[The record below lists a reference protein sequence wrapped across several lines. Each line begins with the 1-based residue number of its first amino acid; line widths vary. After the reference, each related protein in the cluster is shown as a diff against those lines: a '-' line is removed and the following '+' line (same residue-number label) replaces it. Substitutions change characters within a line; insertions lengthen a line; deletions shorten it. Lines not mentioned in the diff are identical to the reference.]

1 MHEVRQQSVTRA
13 LAVVQ
18 ALALPHGTALVAT
31 GSLAR
36 GEMTAYSDIDL
47 ILLHDAAHPPSEEEV
62 SALWYPIW
70 DAKLRLDYSVR
81 TPAGCVDV
89 MKSDSTAGLALLD
102 MAFIAGDEEL
112 FAATRAQVLQ
122 AWRRQLAKNFDQVVD
137 LAIARWRRSGSM
149 VTMTHPD
156 VKHGRGGLR
165 DIELIHAL
173 ALGNLCDAP
182 DLSRQR
188 NLLLDVRT
196 MLHQHAHRARDVLDP
211 EFAIDVAID
220 LGFTDRY
227 ELSRALAAAAREV
240 DAALNTA
247 LDTARH
253 ALPRRGLLRNKLRRP
268 IDVDVV
274 EAQGRLEL
282 ARQPNLED
290 PGLLLRIAA
299 ASARTG
305 LPIAQHTW
313 EKLKALPALQAPWP
327 ETVAYDFFALLSSP
341 DHSAEVITAL
351 DEHGLWEP
359 LVPWWAHIRG
369 RMPREPIHIHTIDQH
384 SLVVLGLCASESVNV
399 ARPDLL
405 FLAALFHDI
414 GKGHSRPHE
423 EVGAEMVKEMA
434 AKLGL
439 NAKDTAI
446 VNTLVAQHT
455 LIPQLVRTT
464 DFQSEETLQQLL
476 DALNYDLLTLE
487 LLDAL
492 VRADAQGTGPG
503 VWSPTLR
510 YGTEHLVQA
519 ARGRLAQVIPEP
531 PEVPED
537 VPEHLALRA
546 SSDVNATIVWRG
558 TSQSELQEILAVVAA
573 MQWNVECVAMH
584 AGDEIIAELEVY
596 NLLGNGFDEQR
607 FVQVVASKVHS
618 QVPAVEPGMVATL
631 WQNNILEVRTP
642 DRIGAFAVLLDSL
655 PAWEWVAM
663 ENPGATMMVR
673 CQLADGFTRVQV
685 ERAVAKALAPS

>member
-1 MHEVRQQSVTRA
+1 MHQVRLQSVTRA

-36 GEMTAYSDIDL
+36 GEMTAHSDIDL
-47 ILLHDAAHPPSEEEV
+47 ILLHDAAHAPSEEEV

-70 DAKLRLDYSVR
+70 DAKLRLDYAVR
-81 TPAGCVDV
+81 TPAGCVEV
-89 MKSDSTAGLALLD
+89 MKADSTAGLALLD
-102 MAFIAGDEEL
+102 MEFIAGDEEL
-112 FAATRAQVLQ
+112 FATARTQVLQ

-182 DLSRQR
+182 DLSSQR

-196 MLHQHAHRARDVLDP
+196 MLHEHAHRARDVLDP
-211 EFAIDVAID
+211 EFAVDVAID
-220 LGFTDRY
+220 LGFADRY
-227 ELSRALAAAAREV
+227 ELARALAAAAREV

-247 LDTARH
+247 LDTARN
-253 ALPRRGLLRNKLRRP
+253 ALPRRGLLRTKVRRP

-274 EAQGRLEL
+274 ESQGRLEL

-305 LPIAQHTW
+305 LPIAEHTW
-313 EKLKALPALQAPWP
+313 GKLKALPPLTAPWP
-327 ETVAYDFFALLSSP
+327 EAVAFDFFALLSSP
-341 DHSAEVITAL
+341 EHSAEVITAL
-351 DEHGLWEP
+351 DQHGLWEP

-384 SLVVLGLCASESVNV
+384 SLVVLGLCASESVNA

-414 GKGHSRPHE
+414 GKGYNRPHE

-434 AKLGL
+434 EKLRL
-439 NAKDTAI
+439 SAKDTA
-446 VNTLVAQHT
+446 VVHTLVAQHT

-464 DFQSEETLQQLL
+464 DYTSEETLGVLL
-476 DALNYDLLTLE
+476 DALNYDPLTLE
-487 LLDAL
+487 LLGAL

-510 YGTEHLVQA
+510 YGTEHLINA
-519 ARGRLAQVIPEP
+519 ARGKMTQVAPEP
-531 PEVPED
+531 PEKPAPMARPLELQA
-537 VPEHLALRA
+537 H
-546 SSDVNATIVWRG
+546 SDVCAVVRWNGESPA
-558 TSQSELQEILAVVAA
+558 QLQEILAVIAA
-573 MQWNVECVAMH
+573 MQWNIERAVIHYGPKIH
-584 AGDEIIAELEVY
+584 AEFEVY

-607 FVQVVASKVHS
+607 FVQVVASKVHR
-618 QVPAVEPGMVATL
+618 QTPAVEPGMVATL
-631 WQNNILEVRTP
+631 WQDDVLEARTP
-642 DRIGAFAVLLDSL
+642 DRIGAFGALLEAL
-655 PAWEWVAM
+655 PPLQWVAM
-663 ENPGATMMVR
+663 DNPGATMMVR
-673 CQLADGFTRVQV
+673 CQLQPGFERAIV

>member
-1 MHEVRQQSVTRA
+1 MHQVRQQSVTRA

-18 ALALPHGTALVAT
+18 ALALPHGTTLVAT

-36 GEMTAYSDIDL
+36 GEMTAHSDIDL

-70 DAKLRLDYSVR
+70 DAKLRLDYAVR
-81 TPAGCVDV
+81 TPAGCVEV
-89 MKSDSTAGLALLD
+89 MKADSTAGLALLD
-102 MAFIAGDEEL
+102 MAFVSGDEEL
-112 FAATRAQVLQ
+112 FAATRAQVLK

-165 DIELIHAL
+165 DIELIEAL

-182 DLSRQR
+182 DLSPQR

-211 EFAIDVAID
+211 EFAVDVAID
-220 LGFTDRY
+220 LGFADRY
-227 ELSRALAAAAREV
+227 ELARALAAAAREV

-247 LDTARH
+247 LDTARN
-253 ALPRRGLLRNKLRRP
+253 ALPRRGLLRTKARRP

-274 EAQGRLEL
+274 ESQGRLEL
-282 ARQPNLED
+282 ARQPNLQD
-290 PGLLLRIAA
+290 PGLLLRVAA

-305 LPIAQHTW
+305 LPIAEHTW
-313 EKLKALPALQAPWP
+313 AKLKGLPPLEAPWP
-327 ETVAYDFFALLSSP
+327 EAVASDFLALLSSP
-341 DHSAEVITAL
+341 EHSAGVITAL

-384 SLVVLGLCASESVNV
+384 SLVVLGLCASKSVTV

-405 FLAALFHDI
+405 FLAALFHDM
-414 GKGHSRPHE
+414 GKGYGRPHE
-423 EVGAEMVKEMA
+423 QVGAEMIKEMA
-434 AKLGL
+434 AKLRL
-439 NAKDTAI
+439 SAKDTA
-446 VNTLVAQHT
+446 VVHTLVAQHT

-464 DFQSEETLQQLL
+464 DYTSQETLSRLL
-476 DALNYDLLTLE
+476 DALNYDPLTLE
-487 LLDAL
+487 LLGVL

-510 YGTEHLVQA
+510 HGTEHLVNA
-519 ARGRLAQVIPEP
+519 ARGKVAKVAPEAP
-531 PEVPED
+531 VKPD
-537 VPEHLALRA
+537 NMPEHLALEAHSEARA
-546 SSDVNATIVWRG
+546 TVKWRG
-558 TSQSELQEILAVVAA
+558 TGQSELQEVLAVVAA
-573 MQWNVECVAMH
+573 MQWNIERATIH
-584 AGDEIIAELEVY
+584 FDAEITAELQVY
-596 NLLGNGFDEQR
+596 NLLGSGFDQQR
-607 FVQVVASKVHS
+607 FVQVVASKVHTKGP
-618 QVPAVEPGMVATL
+618 QVEPGMVATL
-631 WQNNILEVRTP
+631 WQANVLEVRTP
-642 DRIGAFAVLLDSL
+642 DRIGAFGALLEAL
-655 PAWEWVAM
+655 PQLKWVAM
-663 ENPGATMMVR
+663 DNPGATMMVR
-673 CQLADGFTRVQV
+673 CELVCGFERAVV